1 VAARGCGTIGG
12 MTRDPH
18 RAPLDVPALR
28 RDLVAPDGPLARLDV
43 VDVSG
48 STNADLVEAVRRAPG
63 EWPAP
68 AALVAEHQVA
78 GKGRAGRAWQTPA
91 RAALTVSV
99 LLRPRLAPA
108 RLGWLPLLAGLAVV
122 RAVDAAEPAAGPA
135 GPRAALKWPN
145 DVLLPAAEDAPGLGP
160 FRKVAGVLAEVVP
173 GADDAGRPA
182 VVVGVGLNVDQAA
195 AELPVPTATSLA
207 LAGIRGERA
216 PLLGALVRELA
227 GAVARLEGAGG
238 DAAAAGLAAEYAARS
253 ATLGTTVRAEL
264 AGGREAVEGEARR
277 VAADGA
283 LVIATPDGE
292 RTVTAGDV
300 HHLRRSQPGHS
311 GR

>member
-1 VAARGCGTIGG
+1 

-18 RAPLDVPALR
+18 RAPLDATTLC
-28 RDLVAPDGPLARLDV
+28 RDLVAPAGPLARLDV

-48 STNADLVEAVRRAPG
+48 STNADLVEAVRRTPQ

-78 GKGRAGRAWQTPA
+78 GRGRAGRAWQTPP

-122 RAVDAAEPAAGPA
+122 RAVDAAGTTRAGT
-135 GPRAALKWPN
+135 ALKWPN
-145 DVLLPAAEDAPGLGP
+145 DVLLPAADDVPGLGP

-173 GADDAGRPA
+173 GASGAAPA
-182 VVVGVGLNVDQAA
+182 VVVGVGLNVDQSA

-207 LAGIRGERA
+207 LAGVGGERA
-216 PLLGALVRELA
+216 ALLGGLVRELV

-264 AGGREAVEGEARR
+264 AGGSEAVEGEALR

-292 RTVTAGDV
+292 QTVTAGDV